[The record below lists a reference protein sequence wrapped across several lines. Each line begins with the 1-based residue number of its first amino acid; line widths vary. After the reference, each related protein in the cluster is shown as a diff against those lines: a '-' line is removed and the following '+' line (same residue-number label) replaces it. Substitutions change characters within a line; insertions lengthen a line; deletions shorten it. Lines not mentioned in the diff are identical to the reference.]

1 MSVVRI
7 IIIINIINKIQTTIM
22 KIITLIYQQFIS
34 LLKIHTIDASEYQ
47 NNKSEYSDLFI
58 PLLGDEI
65 FFDSKEE
72 TKNSN
77 KERKKMKER
86 ATSLRF

>member
-58 PLLGDEI
+58 PLLGDEYFLI
-65 FFDSKEE
+65 QKKKPRKKE
-72 TKNSN
+72 N
-77 KERKKMKER
+77 ERKGHQP
-86 ATSLRF
+86 